1 MEKKKGPDVIDKIL
15 DACYQA
21 NKNAL
26 FTMSLMHQYED
37 RGFLT
42 KGQLEGLYNKASSIE
57 DMPVAWLATL
67 EATIAKLPNR
77 DKTPIQ
83 TKVAIEK
90 IKDDAIEKKLA
101 TILASYPQHK
111 AVLGLKFKF
120 DKQAEL
126 QPNEQK
132 ELEKFY
138 TLLIEKRNLRTY

>member
-67 EATIAKLPNR
+67 EATIAK
-77 DKTPIQ
+77 IAQ
-83 TKVAIEK
+83 
-90 IKDDAIEKKLA
+90 
-101 TILASYPQHK
+101 
-111 AVLGLKFKF
+111 
-120 DKQAEL
+120 
-126 QPNEQK
+126 
-132 ELEKFY
+132 
-138 TLLIEKRNLRTY
+138 